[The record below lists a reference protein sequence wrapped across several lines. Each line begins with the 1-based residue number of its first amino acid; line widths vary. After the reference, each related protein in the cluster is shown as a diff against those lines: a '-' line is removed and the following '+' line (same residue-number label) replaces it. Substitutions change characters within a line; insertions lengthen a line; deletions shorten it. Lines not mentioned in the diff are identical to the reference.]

1 MNHLRMQILDQS
13 TCERLL
19 ERLASEAEWQDG
31 SLTAGAHAKGG
42 KRNSQINYDSALRE
56 EIHELV
62 ERAMWNHPVVKGF
75 CLPRKLHRF
84 LISKTEKEGGY
95 DTHVDNAYMSSGR
108 SDLSFTFS
116 LTDEK
121 SYEGG
126 ELEIDSLCESFPIK
140 LKQGEIVIYPST
152 SLHRVCTVKTGV
164 RTVCVGWIES
174 YVKAESDR
182 TCLFQLESGARA
194 MLAKHGRSD
203 ELDLIFL
210 AYTNLLR
217 RLGV

>member
-1 MNHLRMQILDQS
+1 MNHLRLQILDQP

-19 ERLASEAEWQDG
+19 ARLANEAEWLDG
-31 SLTAGAHAKGG
+31 SLTAGAHAKGA
-42 KRNSQINYDSALRE
+42 KRNSQINYESVLRK

-62 ERAMWNHPVVKGF
+62 ECAMWNHPVVKGF

-95 DTHVDNAYMSSGR
+95 GTHVDNAYMSSGR
-108 SDLSFTFS
+108 SDLSFTLS
-116 LTDEK
+116 LTEDTM
-121 SYEGG
+121 YEGG
-126 ELEIDSLCESFPIK
+126 ELEIDSISESYPIN

-152 SLHRVCTVKTGV
+152 SMHRVCTVTTGV

-174 YVKAESDR
+174 YVKGESDR
-182 TCLFQLESGARA
+182 ICLFQLESGARA
-194 MLAKHGRSD
+194 MLAKHGRGD

-217 RLGV
+217 RLGS

>member
-42 KRNSQINYDSALRE
+42 KRNAQLNYDSPLRK

-62 ERAMWNHPVVKGF
+62 ERAMWNHPAVKGF

-84 LISKTEKEGGY
+84 LVTKTEREGGY

-108 SDLSFTFS
+108 SDLSFTLS
-116 LTDEK
+116 LTDDTR
-121 SYEGG
+121 YEGG

-140 LKQGEIVIYPST
+140 LKQGEK
-152 SLHRVCTVKTGV
+152 L
-164 RTVCVGWIES
+164 
-174 YVKAESDR
+174 
-182 TCLFQLESGARA
+182 
-194 MLAKHGRSD
+194 
-203 ELDLIFL
+203 
-210 AYTNLLR
+210 
-217 RLGV
+217 

>member
-1 MNHLRMQILDQS
+1 MNHLRLQILDQAN
-13 TCERLL
+13 CERLL
-19 ERLASEAEWQDG
+19 ERLASEAAWRDG

-42 KRNSQINYDSALRE
+42 KRNSQINYDSPLRE

-84 LISKTEKEGGY
+84 LITKTEKEGGY

-121 SYEGG
+121 SYAGG
-126 ELEIDSLCESFPIK
+126 ELEIDSLSESFAIK

-152 SLHRVCTVKTGV
+152 SLHRVCTVTTGV

-174 YVKAESDR
+174 YVKGESDR
-182 TCLFQLESGARA
+182 ISLFQLESGARA

-217 RLGV
+217 RLGG

>member
-19 ERLASEAEWQDG
+19 ERLDSEAEWQDG

-42 KRNSQINYDSALRE
+42 KRNSQINYDSPLRQ

-84 LISKTEKEGGY
+84 LITKTEKEGGY

-121 SYEGG
+121 SYAGG
-126 ELEIDSLCESFPIK
+126 ELEIDSLSESFAIK

-152 SLHRVCTVKTGV
+152 SLHRVCTVTTGV

-174 YVKAESDR
+174 YVKGESDR
-182 TCLFQLESGARA
+182 ISLFQLESGARA

-217 RLGV
+217 RLGG